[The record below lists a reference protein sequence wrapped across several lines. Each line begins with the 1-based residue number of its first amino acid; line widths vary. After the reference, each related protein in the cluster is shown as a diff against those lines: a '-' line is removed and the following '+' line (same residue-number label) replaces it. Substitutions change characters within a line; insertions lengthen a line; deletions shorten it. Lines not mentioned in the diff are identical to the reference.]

1 MSLGQTM
8 LSIATLVALT
18 VMVVTS
24 QRYLIEGQK
33 EAISAECLDLAAMHS
48 EALLAEIS
56 RKNYDLHVTYDY
68 YQPRYEFT
76 GAYSMGPSS
85 YERSQ
90 VNPWPDI
97 SFPPGAPFKSNAV
110 FNDVDDYNN
119 YYRTVNTQ
127 LVSGL
132 QFSVKIYYVSETNP
146 EQIVWTQT
154 YLKMIE
160 VTVQHPTYL
169 EPISFSTIVSY

>member
-18 VMVVTS
+18 IMVVTS
-24 QRYLIEGQK
+24 QRFLVEGQK
-33 EAISAECLDLAAMHS
+33 EAITAECLDLAAMHS
-48 EALLAEIS
+48 EALLAEAS
-56 RKNYDLHVTYDY
+56 RKRYDVNVTYDY

-85 YERSQ
+85 FERSQ
-90 VNPWPDI
+90 VVPWPDM
-97 SFPPGAPFKSNAV
+97 APFKSNAT
-110 FNDVDDYNN
+110 FSDVDDYNN
-119 YYRTVNTQ
+119 YERIVNTQ

-132 QFSVKIYYVSETNP
+132 RFTVKIYYVSESDP

-160 VTVQHPTYL
+160 VTAHQEMYL
-169 EPISFSTIVSY
+169 EPVTFSTIVSY